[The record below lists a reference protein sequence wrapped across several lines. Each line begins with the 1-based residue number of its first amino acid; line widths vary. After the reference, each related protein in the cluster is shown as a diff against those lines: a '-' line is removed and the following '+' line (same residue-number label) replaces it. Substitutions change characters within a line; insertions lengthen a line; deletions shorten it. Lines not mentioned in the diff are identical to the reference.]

1 MSAGRFSGAAS
12 GAASGFQV
20 GAMTGI
26 PHAAG
31 VGAVIGGI
39 SGLFGGGGDDSKDAY
54 QLARKRA
61 KKTAR
66 KINKYN
72 KKLDA
77 VEAANREII
86 RDHTFKTR
94 TQDWERGKEIQ
105 DFQYAQ
111 VLQQY
116 QKSQTIGK
124 QQFALNG
131 LSAQQAI
138 TSELGN
144 LEDMFLKQQFES
156 ETALSELND
165 VYTEQGF
172 NKKELGFELQGIRSQ
187 RSLGTATIQNN
198 INQLMTESSL
208 SKESALIDG
217 LVAQGTAS
225 LGQAGKSRAKTEQ
238 STLANL
244 QRSLMALDTE
254 FTGKRKQAAIQLA
267 QLNAET
273 SLAETGVGLNL
284 EKVDSAIISAEAEA
298 EYNQRVMKA
307 NLESFISETE
317 RNIYDVGLQKQYAD
331 LNTKASMMLKPEK
344 LSYDPKPTLPPELTY
359 LARMKVRPN
368 ATPIPPNR
376 DAAAEWGQAAATA
389 LGAVANVYGNLKAFN
404 R

>member
-1 MSAGRFSGAAS
+1 MSAGQFTGAAS
-12 GAASGFQV
+12 GAASGFQL
-20 GAMTGI
+20 GAMTGV
-26 PHAAG
+26 PHLAG

-39 SGLFGGGGDDSKDAY
+39 GGLIGGGGGDDSKKH
-54 QLARKRA
+54 LSRKRA
-61 KKTAR
+61 KKNAR
-66 KINKYN
+66 KINEYN
-72 KKLDA
+72 KKLDK
-77 VEAANREII
+77 VEAANRELI

-94 TQDWERGKEIQ
+94 KRDWKRGKEVQ

-111 VLQQY
+111 ALKQY
-116 QKSQTIGK
+116 QKSQTLGK

-138 TSELGN
+138 TSELGS

-165 VYTEQGF
+165 VYIEQEF
-172 NKKELGFELQGIRSQ
+172 NKKELGLQLQGIRSQ
-187 RSLGTATIQNN
+187 RSLGTAAIQNN

-244 QRSLMALDTE
+244 QRSLMVLDTE

-284 EKVDSAIISAEAEA
+284 EKIDSAISSAEAEA
-298 EYNQRVMKA
+298 EYNQRVLKA
-307 NLESFISETE
+307 NLESFVSETE

-331 LNTKASMMLKPEK
+331 LNTEASMILKPEK

-359 LARMKVRPN
+359 LARMKVRPG

-376 DAAAEWGQAAATA
+376 DAAAEWGQATVTA
-389 LGAVANVYGNLKAFN
+389 LGAAANVYGNLKAFN

>member
-12 GAASGFQV
+12 GAASGFQL

-39 SGLFGGGGDDSKDAY
+39 GGLFGGGGRDDSKDH
-54 QLARKRA
+54 LPRKRA
-61 KKTAR
+61 KKTAK

-72 KKLDA
+72 DKLDK
-77 VEAANREII
+77 VEASNRELI
-86 RDHTFKTR
+86 RNHTFKTR
-94 TQDWERGKEIQ
+94 IEDWKRGKEVQ

-111 VLQQY
+111 ALKQY
-116 QKSQTIGK
+116 QKSQTLGK

-138 TSELGN
+138 TSELGS

-165 VYTEQGF
+165 VYIEQGF
-172 NKKELGFELQGIRSQ
+172 NKKELGLQLQGIRSQ
-187 RSLGTATIQNN
+187 RSLGTAAIQNS

-273 SLAETGVGLNL
+273 SIAETGVGLNL
-284 EKVDSAIISAEAEA
+284 EKIDSAISSAEAEA

-331 LNTKASMMLKPEK
+331 LNTEASMILKPEK
-344 LSYDPKPTLPPELTY
+344 LSYDPKPKLPPELTY
-359 LARMKVRPN
+359 LARMKVRPG

-376 DAAAEWGQAAATA
+376 DAAAEWGQATVTA
-389 LGAVANVYGNLKAFN
+389 LGAAANVYGNLKAFN
-404 R
+404 Q

>member
-1 MSAGRFSGAAS
+1 MSAGRFAAAAS
-12 GAASGFQV
+12 GAASGFQL
-20 GAMTGI
+20 GAMTTV
-26 PHAAG
+26 PHLAG

-39 SGLFGGGGDDSKDAY
+39 GGLIGGGGRDDSKDH
-54 QLARKRA
+54 LPRKRA
-61 KKTAR
+61 KKTAK
-66 KINKYN
+66 KINAYN
-72 KKLDA
+72 KKLDK
-77 VEAANREII
+77 VEAANRDII

-94 TQDWERGKEIQ
+94 IQDWKRGKEVQ

-111 VLQQY
+111 ALKQY
-116 QKSQTIGK
+116 QKSQTLGK

-138 TSELGN
+138 TSELGS

-172 NKKELGFELQGIRSQ
+172 NKKELGLQLQGIRSQ
-187 RSLGTATIQNN
+187 RSLGTAAIENN

-208 SKESALIDG
+208 SKESALVDG

-225 LGQAGKSRAKTEQ
+225 LGQAGKSRAKAEQ

-284 EKVDSAIISAEAEA
+284 EKIDSAISSAEAEA

-307 NLESFISETE
+307 NLESFVAQTE
-317 RNIYDVGLQKQYAD
+317 RNIYDIGLQKQYAD
-331 LNTKASMMLKPEK
+331 LNTEASMILKPEK

-359 LARMKVRPN
+359 LARMKVRPG

-376 DAAAEWGQAAATA
+376 DAAAEWGQATVTA
-389 LGAVANVYGNLKAFN
+389 LGAAANVYGNLKAFN

>member
-1 MSAGRFSGAAS
+1 MSAGKFAGAAS
-12 GAASGFQV
+12 GAASGFQL
-20 GAMTGI
+20 GAMTGV
-26 PHAAG
+26 PHLAG

-39 SGLFGGGGDDSKDAY
+39 GGLFGGGGRDDSKDH
-54 QLARKRA
+54 LPRKRA
-61 KKTAR
+61 KKTAK
-66 KINKYN
+66 KINQYN
-72 KKLDA
+72 DKLDK
-77 VEAANREII
+77 VEASNRELI

-94 TQDWERGKEIQ
+94 IEDWKRGKEVQ

-111 VLQQY
+111 ALKQY
-116 QKSQTIGK
+116 QKSQTLGK

-138 TSELGN
+138 TSELGS

-165 VYTEQGF
+165 VYIEQGF
-172 NKKELGFELQGIRSQ
+172 NKKELGLQLQGIRSQ
-187 RSLGTATIQNN
+187 RSLGTAAIQNN

-284 EKVDSAIISAEAEA
+284 EKIDSAISSAEAEA

-331 LNTKASMMLKPEK
+331 LNTEASMILKPEK
-344 LSYDPKPTLPPELTY
+344 LSYDPKPKLPPELTY
-359 LARMKVRPN
+359 LARMKVRPG

-376 DAAAEWGQAAATA
+376 DAAAEWGQATVTA
-389 LGAVANVYGNLKAFN
+389 LGAAANVYGNLKAFN
-404 R
+404 Q